1 MAKLDLEVFENEIAA
16 LEKKVLHHKNSR
28 NLVAFYG
35 SSSIRLWQTMEE
47 DLHPINVINL
57 GFGGSSYP
65 YCYHYFDRVFKHL
78 TPSQIVL
85 YAGDNDLGSG
95 RAIIEIFNDFKRLI
109 EAIHGMYSNIPIHVI
124 SIKPSPSR
132 AHLLSMT
139 SETNGLMKKYIQ
151 GTKNGR
157 WVELF
162 SKMLDENAQTL
173 PNLFIEDQ
181 LHLNAR
187 GYDIWRKFV
196 KHHLFAN
203 NQVI

>member
-1 MAKLDLEVFENEIAA
+1 MKKLDLEIFENEIMA
-16 LEKKVLHHKNSR
+16 LEQKVLNQKNSR

-35 SSSIRLWQTMEE
+35 SSSIRLWGTIEE
-47 DLHPINVINL
+47 DLHPINIINL

-65 YCYHYFDRVFKHL
+65 YCYHYFNRVFKHL
-78 TPSQIVL
+78 SPSQIVL

-95 RAIIEIFNDFKRLI
+95 SDIMQVFNDFKKLI
-109 EAIHGMYSNIPIHVI
+109 EAIHLRFSTIPIHVI

-132 AHLLSMT
+132 AHLLSRT
-139 SETNGLMKKYIQ
+139 SETNALMKRYILSV
-151 GTKNGR
+151 KNGR

-162 SKMLDENAQTL
+162 GKMLDENAQTL
-173 PNLFIEDQ
+173 PNLYIEDQ
-181 LHLNAR
+181 LHMNAK
-187 GYDIWRKFV
+187 GYDVWRKVV

>member
-16 LEKKVLHHKNSR
+16 LEKKVLNHKNSR

-65 YCYHYFDRVFKHL
+65 YCYNYFDRVFKHL
-78 TPSQIVL
+78 TPSHIVL

-95 RAIIEIFNDFKRLI
+95 HAIMEVFNDFKKLI
-109 EAIHGMYSNIPIHVI
+109 EAIHSMYSSIPIHVI

-139 SETNGLMKKYIQ
+139 RETNALMKKYIQ
-151 GTKNGR
+151 ATKNGR

-162 SKMLDENAQTL
+162 AKMLDENAQTL
-173 PNLFIEDQ
+173 PNLYIEDQ
-181 LHLNAR
+181 LHMNAR
-187 GYDIWRKFV
+187 GYDVWRKVV

>member
-1 MAKLDLEVFENEIAA
+1 MAKLDLEIFENEITA
-16 LEKKVLHHKNSR
+16 LEHKVLNHKNSR

-35 SSSIRLWQTMEE
+35 SSSIRLWETMEE
-47 DLHPINVINL
+47 ELHPINVINL

-65 YCYHYFDRVFKHL
+65 YCYHYFNRVFKHL
-78 TPSQIVL
+78 APSQIVL

-95 RAIIEIFNDFKRLI
+95 RAIIEVFNDFKRLI

-139 SETNGLMKKYIQ
+139 SETNALMKKYIQ

-162 SKMLDENAQTL
+162 GKMLDENAQTL
-173 PNLFIEDQ
+173 PDLYIEDQ
-181 LHLNAR
+181 LHLNAK
-187 GYDIWRKFV
+187 GYDVWRKVV

>member
-1 MAKLDLEVFENEIAA
+1 MTKLDLEVFEDEISA
-16 LEKKVLHHKNSR
+16 LEQKVLNHQNSR
-28 NLVAFYG
+28 NLIAFYG
-35 SSSIRLWQTMEE
+35 SSSIRLWETMEE
-47 DLHPINVINL
+47 DLNPINVINL

-65 YCYHYFDRVFKHL
+65 YCYHYFDRVFKQL

-95 RAIIEIFNDFKRLI
+95 RAIMEVFNDFKKLI
-109 EAIHGMYSNIPIHVI
+109 KAIQGMYSNIPIHVI

-139 SETNGLMKKYIQ
+139 SETNALMKKYIQ
-151 GTKNGR
+151 GTKNGK

-162 SKMLDENAQTL
+162 GKMLDENAQTL
-173 PNLFIEDQ
+173 PNLYIEDQ
-181 LHLNAR
+181 LHMNAK
-187 GYDIWRKFV
+187 GYDVWRRVV